1 MDEMYKFLT
10 SVFKVVLTPA
20 SRHLRRGN
28 PRALDLPWVADLPN
42 AV

>member
-20 SRHLRRGN
+20 ARQQVWLQQ
-28 PRALDLPWVADLPN
+28 RA
-42 AV
+42 